1 MQDALVILVGAG
13 GGFENEIKDRIG
25 GMVGTKKGPASQPR
39 MPCSD
44 SSTANVG
51 VKGHPPNLPPHLV
64 LWWEL
69 TAGRGWGPTGY
80 HFVSL
85 CVPYVPYRTVME
97 CMYHVFRIEFDA
109 GWVDLRH
116 GNLT

>member
-1 MQDALVILVGAG
+1 MQDAPVILVGAG
-13 GGFENEIKDRIG
+13 GGFENEIKDKIG

-51 VKGHPPNLPPHLV
+51 VKGHPPNLPPHFSV
-64 LWWEL
+64 V
-69 TAGRGWGPTGY
+69 GIDGWPWLGSHWLP
-80 HFVSL
+80 L
-85 CVPYVPYRTVME
+85 CQFMRTVHTVPYRTVME

-109 GWVDLRH
+109 GW
-116 GNLT
+116 LT